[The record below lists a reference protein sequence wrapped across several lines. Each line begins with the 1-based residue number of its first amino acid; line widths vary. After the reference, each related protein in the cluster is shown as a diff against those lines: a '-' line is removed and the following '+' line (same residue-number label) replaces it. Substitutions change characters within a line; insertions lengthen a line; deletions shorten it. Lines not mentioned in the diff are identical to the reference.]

1 MARQSRWGERFGP
14 VDERRARQILLAA
27 VRDPATMGRLVAQHG
42 SALAALAVD
51 SDWDEDA
58 VARKVEEELRTLA
71 RLGVQLLVPGD
82 DGWPHQLAGACSPPQ
97 LLYVRGR
104 LPDWRASPGL
114 GLVGSRR
121 HAAYGERVAAR
132 LAAVWVRLGGCVVS
146 GGALGV
152 DSAAHQSSL
161 DAGGS
166 TVAVLATGVDRPHPA
181 QNRSLFERMVERG
194 ALVSE
199 LPLGTS
205 PIPRN
210 FPWRNRTIA
219 GLCHAVVVAQA
230 AAKSGALYT
239 ATFALK
245 SGRKLFTVPASV
257 EDEGC
262 AGSLDL
268 LVKGVAALVRPEQL
282 AELYSQV
289 AETPTPAAY
298 AAAVA
303 VSPRLMV
310 RLSGLPQSLRQVLE
324 MLDNRVLHIDELAD
338 SLNMSPATLSLA
350 LLDLELK
357 DWIVKQAGNRYACN
371 VCIER

>member
-1 MARQSRWGERFGP
+1 MARQPRWGERFGP
-14 VDERRARQILLAA
+14 LDECRARQILLVA
-27 VRDPATMGRLVAQHG
+27 VVDPAAMGRLVEDHG
-42 SALAALAVD
+42 SALSALSTD
-51 SDWDEDA
+51 LGWDEDV
-58 VARKVEEELRTLA
+58 VARKVDRELGAMSRLGA
-71 RLGVQLLVPGD
+71 RLLIPGS
-82 DGWPHQLAGACSPPQ
+82 DGWPGQLDGACSPPR
-97 LLYVRGR
+97 LLYVRGQ
-104 LPDWRASPGL
+104 LPNWRRSPGL
-114 GLVGSRR
+114 GIVGSRY
-121 HAAYGERVAAR
+121 HAAYGERVAER
-132 LAAVWVRLGGCVVS
+132 LAAVWARLGGSVVS

-152 DSAAHQSSL
+152 DTAAHQSTA

-199 LPLGTS
+199 LPLGTR

-210 FPWRNRTIA
+210 FPWRNRIIA
-219 GLCHAVVVAQA
+219 GLCAAVVVAQA

-245 SGRKLFTVPASV
+245 YGRKLFTVPASV
-257 EDEGC
+257 EDEAC

-268 LVKGVAALVRPEQL
+268 LVRGSAAMVRPEQL
-282 AELYSQV
+282 AELFSQV
-289 AETPTPAAY
+289 AETPGSVPY

-303 VSPRLMV
+303 ALRRPVV
-310 RLSGLPQSLRQVLE
+310 RLSDLPQTLRQVLK

-357 DWIVKQAGNRYACN
+357 EWIVKQAGNRYASD
-371 VCIER
+371 VRIER